1 MELTRRSSKVL
12 RETVMDETNNWLSY
26 KNYRQ
31 LIDDL
36 LKEGKTTGANQ
47 SEALLNYAKLN
58 VARMNRLD
66 KTIELDAEL
75 ENLVAQITSP
85 QVWLVITEGW
95 CGDASQIVPLFPK
108 LAELN
113 SNIEVR
119 FLLRDEHLP
128 LMDQYLQN
136 GKSRSIPKLV
146 VANKQGEELFNW
158 GPRPAAG
165 QELYNH
171 LKANDASYDTIKE
184 EIHRWY
190 SKDKTKSV
198 QAELTQLLKENL

>member
-12 RETVMDETNNWLSY
+12 RETVMDKTNNWLSY

-31 LIDDL
+31 LIDEL
-36 LKEGKTTGANQ
+36 LKEGKTTGPNQ
-47 SEALLNYAKLN
+47 SADLLNYAKLN

-66 KTIELDAEL
+66 KTIEIDAEL
-75 ENLVAQITSP
+75 ESTIAQITSP
-85 QVWLVITEGW
+85 QVWIVITEGW

-119 FLLRDEHLP
+119 FLLRDEHLS
-128 LMDQYLQN
+128 LMDEYLLD

-146 VANKQGEELFNW
+146 VANGNGEELFNW
-158 GPRPAAG
+158 GPRPAAA
-165 QELYNH
+165 QQLFNH
-171 LKANDASYDTIKE
+171 LKANSASYDTIKE

-190 SKDKTKSV
+190 SKDKTQSV

>member
-1 MELTRRSSKVL
+1 MELARSSSKVL
-12 RETVMDETNNWLSY
+12 RETVMDKTNNWLSY

-47 SEALLNYAKLN
+47 SEDLLNYAKLN

-66 KTIELDAEL
+66 KTIEISQEL
-75 ENLVAQITSP
+75 EKVVAQITST
-85 QVWLVITEGW
+85 QVWLVISEGW

-108 LAELN
+108 IAEMN

-146 VANKQGEELFNW
+146 VANEQGEELFSW
-158 GPRPAAG
+158 GPRPAAA
-165 QELYNH
+165 QDLFNH
-171 LKANDASYDTIKE
+171 LKANNASYDTIKE
-184 EIHRWY
+184 EIQRWY
-190 SKDKTKSV
+190 TKDKTQNV
-198 QAELTQLLKENL
+198 QQELVSLLKENM